1 MYAFVNEVRLN
12 TLCFMVCLL
21 ALRSFAPCSA
31 CARISLKIRIS
42 GISRFY
48 AQSRAFKHAAAVLN
62 EQLQLFSRIP
72 FPELVGSLLPTQ
84 MAQ

>member
-1 MYAFVNEVRLN
+1 MNYGSIHYVSWFAY
-12 TLCFMVCLL
+12 LL
-21 ALRSFAPCSA
+21 YDPLPNVPPV
-31 CARISLKIRIS
+31 RISLKIRMS